1 MSNDALAAPAPLV
14 DDPSPAPTRPEPV
27 RPAADRFMRRLLL
40 IRDPRAGYDERRVYG
55 LFSTSILISA
65 TRCILS
71 YIVFPI
77 FAPFI
82 SQATGTGPIIGLIVG
97 VVALTFDVLSIR
109 RFWAADHRYRWPMT
123 AIYSMVIVLVSVLL
137 VQDLMHLF
145 G

>member
-1 MSNDALAAPAPLV
+1 MSNDALAAPVPPV
-14 DDPSPAPTRPEPV
+14 DDLRPAPTRPAPV
-27 RPAADRFMRRLLL
+27 RSPADRFMRRLLL
-40 IRDPRAGYDERRVYG
+40 IRDPRADYDERRVYG

-82 SQATGTGPIIGLIVG
+82 SEATGTGPVLGLVVG
-97 VVALTFDVLSIR
+97 VVALVFDVLSIR
-109 RFWAADHRYRWPMT
+109 RFWAADHRYRWAMT
-123 AIYSMVIVLVSVLL
+123 AVYSVVIVMVSVLL
-137 VQDLMHLF
+137 VRDLMHLF

>member
-1 MSNDALAAPAPLV
+1 MSNDALAAPAPL
-14 DDPSPAPTRPEPV
+14 DDDLRPAPTRPAPV

-82 SQATGTGPIIGLIVG
+82 SQATGTGPFIGLIVG

-137 VQDLMHLF
+137 VQDLIHLF